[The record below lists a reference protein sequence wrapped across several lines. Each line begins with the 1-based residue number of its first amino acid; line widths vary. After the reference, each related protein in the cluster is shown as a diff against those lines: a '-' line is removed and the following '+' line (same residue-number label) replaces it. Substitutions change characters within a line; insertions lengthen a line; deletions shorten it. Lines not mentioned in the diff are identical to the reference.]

1 MSSRK
6 TSARLKPPPLRS
18 GDRVGIVAPAS
29 SFSRERFDAGCLAL
43 RNMGYEPVFDE
54 SIFDRD
60 LYFAGSAERRS
71 SELQEMFVRD
81 DIKAVICVRGGY
93 GSNYLL
99 SKLDIERIRAH
110 PKLFIGYSDLTALMT
125 WFGDA
130 TGLITLHGPMVAAD
144 FGRPDGIHLETWRA
158 AVEGS
163 NNLRLEFTP
172 DSQVKSL
179 RNGSSEGRL
188 YGGCLSI
195 LVASLGTRWDI
206 QTDGA
211 IFFIEDVST
220 KPYQIDRM
228 LMHLKLAGK
237 FVGVRGIIFGEMLD
251 CAPAPGQSYTLEQIV
266 MRIVGDLNIPIAY
279 GLPSGHVAGQNITLP
294 MGVNVRLE
302 AGSAAV
308 SVTALESATE
318 LVP

>member
-1 MSSRK
+1 MSSPK

-99 SKLDIERIRAH
+99 SKLDIEKIRAH

-144 FGRPDGIHLETWRA
+144 FGRPDGVHLESWYA
-158 AVEGS
+158 AVKGDK
-163 NNLRLEFTP
+163 NWRLAF
-172 DSQVKSL
+172 SAGAQVKSL
-179 RNGSSEGRL
+179 ANGFAEGRL

-195 LVASLGTRWDI
+195 LVASLGTLWEI

-302 AGSAAV
+302 ATDSAV
-308 SVTALESATE
+308 SLIALESAVEQVT
-318 LVP
+318 